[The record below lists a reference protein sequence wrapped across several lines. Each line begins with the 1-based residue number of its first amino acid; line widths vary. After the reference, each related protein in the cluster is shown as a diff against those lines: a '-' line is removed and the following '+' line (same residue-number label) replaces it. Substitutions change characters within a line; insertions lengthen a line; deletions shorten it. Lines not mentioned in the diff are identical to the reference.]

1 MRIILEGL
9 TGTGKSHTLSAL
21 QRLHLAPS
29 LIVPEEETFG
39 DLMAELAT
47 APLEPEVLV
56 RRLRTVCDGLPRDRS
71 QGFILER
78 FHLSYFALV
87 PAWSFY
93 EAIDAELAELGI
105 SIVLL
110 TLPEEALETR
120 SFRREEHDGAD
131 WQNLAAHYGS
141 SDKAMVALQTSRARR
156 LEALKYTRLRHS
168 VIDTGDKDWDRY
180 AKAIAA
186 NEG

>member
-9 TGTGKSHTLSAL
+9 TGTGKSHTLAAL

-47 APLEPEVLV
+47 AALPPEVLV
-56 RRLRTVCDGLPRDRS
+56 RRLRTICDALPRDRS
-71 QGFILER
+71 LGFILER
-78 FHLSYFALV
+78 FHPSYFALA
-87 PAWSFY
+87 PTWTFY
-93 EAIDAELAELGI
+93 EALDAELADLGV
-105 SIVLL
+105 SLVLL
-110 TLPEEALETR
+110 TLPEELLEAR

-131 WQNLAAHYGS
+131 WQNLEAHYGS
-141 SDKAMVALQTSRARR
+141 AEKAMMALQASRARR
-156 LEALKYTRLRHS
+156 LEALSHTRLRHS
-168 VIDTGDKDWDRY
+168 VIDTRAKDWDRY

-186 NEG
+186 SEG